1 MIREMNRLDF
11 AFCQSAR
18 FASIHVDQY
27 IITQHGWEYY
37 LEKPEDQESRNIR
50 FGLVMGFETEMGMVD
65 VNEVLPYATLV
76 AVGDELNELMP
87 AVGWEWS

>member
-1 MIREMNRLDF
+1 MNRLDF

-37 LEKPEDQESRNIR
+37 LEKPEDQESRNYR
-50 FGLVMGFETEMGMVD
+50 FGLVMGVATEMGMVD

-87 AVGWEWS
+87 AEGWEWSE